1 MSIKVIGSDAKV
13 HWLSNKHSKGTLT
26 PDQGILYVT
35 RDNKLGKATA
45 ESYAGLTPAEAFK
58 RRYGGMKSAMSND
71 FIADDLFV
79 FDKSA
84 SNDADADDGAPAGR
98 PPRQRSADRATPVN
112 VSRCRWRC
120 RAGARSE

>member
-45 ESYAGLTPAEAFK
+45 ESYAGLTPAEAFE

-79 FDKSA
+79 FDKS
-84 SNDADADDGAPAGR
+84 SF
-98 PPRQRSADRATPVN
+98 
-112 VSRCRWRC
+112 
-120 RAGARSE
+120 E